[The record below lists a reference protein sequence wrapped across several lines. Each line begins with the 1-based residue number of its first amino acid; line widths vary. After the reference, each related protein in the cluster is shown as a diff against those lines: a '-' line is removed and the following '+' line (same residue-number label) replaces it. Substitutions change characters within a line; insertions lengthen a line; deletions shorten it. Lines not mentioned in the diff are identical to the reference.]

1 MMARMQEK
9 KIEATK
15 VKYIRG
21 KVENKNIKTSV
32 QKTVWCGKFTV
43 WVTFPSSYSR
53 NTNMLVNTI

>member
-1 MMARMQEK
+1 MMARMQE

-32 QKTVWCGKFTV
+32 QKKVWCGKFTV

-53 NTNMLVNTI
+53 NINMLVNTI